1 MVYCSTNTPIVIA
14 AICKTN
20 FLRISYDGMMK
31 YVRTVAA
38 FAYDPHQTAT
48 TLTFLPGQGL
58 QPRST
63 ITSPQMEKHSSDGR
77 HASRVCL
84 FLHRPASPII
94 LRSKAFGL
102 FGCQTGSDWPSSSLS
117 LCDIYQRPLTTAA
130 LSSPDSPRPQAA
142 SLLEQSERERR
153 AVVTCLA
160 QAIRDD
166 QMTKPELTADYAA
179 VVRAIHLPGDG
190 DTLCDTRST
199 QRMPTGSEY
208 EALSRLEARAARS
221 WWNHWK

>member
-63 ITSPQMEKHSSDGR
+63 ITSPQMEKHSSDGG

-117 LCDIYQRPLTTAA
+117 LCRKNHDSRIGNCGRLRQPLILSVTAGRYI
-130 LSSPDSPRPQAA
+130 ST
-142 SLLEQSERERR
+142 LLGR
-153 AVVTCLA
+153 VT
-160 QAIRDD
+160 
-166 QMTKPELTADYAA
+166 
-179 VVRAIHLPGDG
+179 
-190 DTLCDTRST
+190 
-199 QRMPTGSEY
+199 
-208 EALSRLEARAARS
+208 SR
-221 WWNHWK
+221 